1 MVAAVAFYLTCLL
14 YAQLKT
20 YVEHGLK
27 HKASL
32 RLETP
37 HSLRISVR
45 TRSPWKPGQH
55 VFLRFLSGDA
65 HALTA
70 HPYTVCAM
78 PPLDHPLNGGD
89 LVFYVQ
95 PRGGLTRR
103 LASLA
108 DKSPNATVG
117 VLLEGPYGGMPARW
131 SKGFDRTLL
140 VAGGSGCGF
149 TLALIEDWIRR
160 RESCCAQLHV
170 VLATRDPDMRIWYTE
185 ELQRLAAYHSV
196 KNLTEIPGLTIYLYE
211 TGPVPNAG
219 GLPHSESPSSSDAT
233 DDEKKIATTRD
244 MKRLANAETSSV
256 ASLFGVKFFRGRPD
270 TAEAV
275 NALAIQEDVSVGV
288 TVCGPS
294 GMVYDVSTAA
304 AAAQRRIVAGKKGA
318 SELWLHKEAF
328 SY

>member
-1 MVAAVAFYLTCLL
+1 
-14 YAQLKT
+14 
-20 YVEHGLK
+20 
-27 HKASL
+27 
-32 RLETP
+32 
-37 HSLRISVR
+37 
-45 TRSPWKPGQH
+45 
-55 VFLRFLSGDA
+55 
-65 HALTA
+65 
-70 HPYTVCAM
+70 
-78 PPLDHPLNGGD
+78 
-89 LVFYVQ
+89 
-95 PRGGLTRR
+95 
-103 LASLA
+103 
-108 DKSPNATVG
+108 
-117 VLLEGPYGGMPARW
+117 
-131 SKGFDRTLL
+131 
-140 VAGGSGCGF
+140 
-149 TLALIEDWIRR
+149 
-160 RESCCAQLHV
+160 
-170 VLATRDPDMRIWYTE
+170 MRIWYTE